1 MMRQEGKKDKATKRR
16 VNVSKKSVMALSTN
30 SALRAAADVGD
41 KCQLH
46 LITPTLYT
54 AAYISY
60 NQNFDYTHPMPLPSP
75 NFIQ

>member
-46 LITPTLYT
+46 LITPTLIT
-54 AAYISY
+54 PI
-60 NQNFDYTHPMPLPSP
+60 P
-75 NFIQ
+75 NCAFVPCALCNVHLIVIMM